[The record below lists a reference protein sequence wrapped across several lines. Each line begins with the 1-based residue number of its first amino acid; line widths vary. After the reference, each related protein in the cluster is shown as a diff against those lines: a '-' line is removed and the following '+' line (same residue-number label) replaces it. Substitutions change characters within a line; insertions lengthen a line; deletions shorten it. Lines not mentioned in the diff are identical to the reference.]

1 MRLRVV
7 DGELLERWARHAQSG
22 RFLFGA
28 FDIPMSKSEIP
39 DKIRICPKRDRCRHT
54 DALRIKMLCGELIR
68 EMPKGSNNQRNE
80 VLMRVRI
87 NLKHVVWIAVL
98 TLGIGITG
106 GMVRVAAS
114 PSPQDQHDQDY
125 SRNKNYQQ
133 GMRDGRDDNAHK
145 RDHFKKRKFKK
156 DDDQRVY
163 EIGYQ
168 FGHQG
173 NSSDRR

>member
-1 MRLRVV
+1 M
-7 DGELLERWARHAQSG
+7 G
-22 RFLFGA
+22 
-28 FDIPMSKSEIP
+28 
-39 DKIRICPKRDRCRHT
+39 
-54 DALRIKMLCGELIR
+54 
-68 EMPKGSNNQRNE
+68 EMPTGSNNQRNE
-80 VLMRVRI
+80 VLMRVRT
-87 NLKHVVWIAVL
+87 NLKQIVWIAVM
-98 TLGIGITG
+98 TLGIGIAGST
-106 GMVRVAAS
+106 VRVAAS

-125 SRNKNYQQ
+125 SGNKNYQQ

-168 FGHQG
+168 SGHQG